1 MTAAFVADP
10 RARRYTAAMASAET
24 GAVIVRIAIVALPV
38 LFSIVLHE
46 VAHGAV
52 AYALGDPTAH
62 RLGRLTL
69 NPLPHIDPVGT
80 VLVPGALL
88 LTAHL
93 FGGSPFVF
101 GWARPVPVDFRRLR
115 RPRRDT
121 LLVALAGPGTNL
133 ALAAVSAVALGWLA
147 GGPEPGLVRGAFAAM
162 AWTSLGIN
170 CALAVFNLLPV
181 PPLDGGRVLAALL
194 PARAAG
200 AMRAFERV
208 GVLVVLLVAIN
219 TGIVPR
225 LVRPLVHLFLGL
237 AR

>member
-1 MTAAFVADP
+1 MIDPFTDPLGYIRSRILLIPGLLVAVTVHEL
-10 RARRYTAAMASAET
+10 AHALMAD
-24 GAVIVRIAIVALPV
+24 R
-38 LFSIVLHE
+38 
-46 VAHGAV
+46 
-52 AYALGDPTAH
+52 LGDPTAR

-80 VLVPGALL
+80 ILVPGILL
-88 LTAHL
+88 LTAQL
-93 FGGSPFVF
+93 LGGSPFVF

-133 ALAAVSAVALGWLA
+133 VLAAVSALALGWLA
-147 GGPEPGLVRGAFAAM
+147 HGSDPGVIRGALAAM
-162 AWTSLGIN
+162 AWASLGVN

-200 AMRAFERV
+200 AMRAVERV
-208 GVLVVLLVAIN
+208 GVLVVLLVAVN

-237 AR
+237 AQ